1 MPLQVPSISHEEWGS
16 VKSEGLLSG
25 AETRVLEMLE
35 RGDED
40 GLRFQLFSLAGSP
53 RFEVYG
59 TD

>member
-1 MPLQVPSISHEEWGS
+1 M
-16 VKSEGLLSG
+16 KSEGLLSG